1 MATLLKSKNAP
12 SLFTDFF
19 GRDFFNDEFF
29 TEPVSNLLPATN
41 VKELPDKY
49 SLELAVPGMN
59 KEDISVALE
68 DDVLIIRGVHK
79 EEKKEEGRYTRLEFT
94 TGSFERTF
102 RLPKSIA
109 VEQVDA
115 KYENGILRLVL
126 PKRESAQ
133 PNGPKEIRVS

>member
-29 TEPVSNLLPATN
+29 TDSVSKWLPATN
-41 VKELPDKY
+41 VKEMPDKY

-59 KEDISVALE
+59 KEDITVALE
-68 DDVLIIRGVHK
+68 DDVLMIRGMHK
-79 EEKKEEGRYTRLEFT
+79 EEKKEEGRYTRQEFT
-94 TGSFERTF
+94 TSSFERTF

-109 VEQVDA
+109 ADQVDA

-126 PKRESAQ
+126 PKREEAKLQ
-133 PNGPKEIRVS
+133 GPKEIRVS